1 MSYFNSKSNQDLVE
15 IFNQQFRNRGWGSA
29 KASFLQNLK
38 NEFVKRGIDISSVI
52 NETGGFNLSSNVN
65 LTNNK
70 LLVV

>member
-15 IFNQQFRNRGWGSA
+15 IFNQQVRNRGWGSA